1 MNTEEPLK
9 VIVETLLD
17 VQSAQNARARG
28 VSRIEARRDMVKQW
42 KTAGPPTSIGTILD
56 DLA

>member
-9 VIVETLLD
+9 VIVEMLLD

-28 VSRIEARRDMVKQW
+28 VSRAEARRDMVKRW

-56 DLA
+56 SLA